1 MKYFLK
7 RSLFLYFRKKEPR
20 KSSLLFQKVTFRAPK
35 CFLCFKKW
43 KFSIPSLKTLVLF
56 LGVPLRV
63 FHYCFLRCFISPL
76 IFTIVFG
83 CFHCWLH
90 LFTSVSSLPWLFLSG
105 TSFLCCYT
113 AKATGGFYFTLL
125 PDIWCNVGCSNNT
138 IAPTCFPG
146 RKQFRFEDYRA
157 SHWCSKQRPGPSVCL
172 NHTVFSKRY

>member
-1 MKYFLK
+1 MFFVFQEMKVFNPKLK
-7 RSLFLYFRKKEPR
+7 NSCFVFRRTP
-20 KSSLLFQKVTFRAPK
+20 SGFSLLF
-35 CFLCFKKW
+35 
-43 KFSIPSLKTLVLF
+43 LKM
-56 LGVPLRV
+56 
-63 FHYCFLRCFISPL
+63 FHFT

-146 RKQFRFEDYRA
+146 RKQFRFEDYGA